1 MDPENSQALQLLQV
15 KYIFLF
21 NAFNLP
27 NIFTSVNIKRKCIS
41 KLDRFVKKQI
51 FFQVPNC
58 QAKFNLLARA
68 GNPGQE
74 DACAKDLSAE
84 CLNRNSLTR

>member
-27 NIFTSVNIKRKCIS
+27 NIFTSVNIKRNVFQSLIDLLSNKYFF
-41 KLDRFVKKQI
+41 RFPIVR
-51 FFQVPNC
+51 PNSIYSPD
-58 QAKFNLLARA
+58 LATLVRKMLA
-68 GNPGQE
+68 P
-74 DACAKDLSAE
+74 KTFRPSA
-84 CLNRNSLTR
+84 